1 MRSVAVLGATGSI
14 GRQALDVIAESP
26 DLRVCALSANRDADG
41 LATAA
46 RATGAPLA
54 ALVDPGAAARAS
66 RDLDGDTRVLSGEE
80 GMAELIAESGADL
93 VLNAIVGAAGLRA
106 TLAAFAA
113 EADVALANKES
124 LVAGGEL
131 VLAAATASGKRLLPV
146 DSEHSALAQCL
157 EGAAPGSVT
166 GLVLTA
172 SGGPFRGRRRDEL
185 LDVTAAEALAHPTW
199 SMGQKITIDSATL
212 MNKGLEVIEAHHL
225 FGIAYDA
232 IEVVVHPQSIV
243 HGMVRFRDGALLAH
257 VGLPDMR
264 VPISWALTH
273 PHRGPTTVEPLDLSA
288 PLSLEFE
295 PADVATFRCLALARE
310 AGIAG
315 GTAPCVLNAAN
326 EVAVRAFLDG
336 RIGFLDIAAVVEE
349 ALAQVPSEPASSLEQ
364 VLDADRRA
372 RAAAEG
378 AGVAAA

>member
-1 MRSVAVLGATGSI
+1 VL
-14 GRQALDVIAESP
+14 
-26 DLRVCALSANRDADG
+26 RDDAG
-41 LATAA
+41 
-46 RATGAPLA
+46 
-54 ALVDPGAAARAS
+54 V
-66 RDLDGDTRVLSGEE
+66 E
-80 GMAELIAESGADL
+80 ELIAASGADL

-113 EADVALANKES
+113 GADVALANKES

-131 VLAAATASGKRLLPV
+131 VLAAAAASGRRLLPV

-157 EGAAPGSVT
+157 EGAAPEAVT
-166 GLVLTA
+166 GIVITA

-185 LDVTAAEALAHPTW
+185 ADVTAAEALAHPTW
-199 SMGQKITIDSATL
+199 SMGEKITIDSATL
-212 MNKGLEVIEAHHL
+212 MNKGLEVIEAHLL
-225 FGIAYDA
+225 FGIPYDA
-232 IEVVVHPQSIV
+232 VEVVVHPQSII

-257 VGLPDMR
+257 AGLPDMR

-273 PHRGPTTVEPLDLSA
+273 PHRGPTAVEPLDLSV
-288 PLSLEFE
+288 PLSLDFE

-310 AGIAG
+310 AGTAG

-349 ALAQVPSEPASSLEQ
+349 ALAQVPAEPIVSLEQ

-372 RAAAEG
+372 RTAAAG
-378 AGVAAA
+378 AGAAAA

>member
-14 GRQALDVIAESP
+14 GVQALDVIARSP
-26 DLRVCALSANRDADG
+26 DLEVVALSAHRDVDG
-41 LATAA
+41 LVAAA
-46 RATGAPLA
+46 RATGVRHV
-54 ALVDPGAAARAS
+54 ALVDPGAADRAARE
-66 RDLDGDTRVLSGEE
+66 LDGVVVLCGEGGVE
-80 GMAELIAESGADL
+80 DVIAASGADL

-113 EADVALANKES
+113 GADVALANKES

-131 VLAAATASGKRLLPV
+131 VLAAARTSGRRLLPV

-157 EGAAPGSVT
+157 EGAEPGAVT
-166 GLVLTA
+166 GLVITA
-172 SGGPFRGRRRDEL
+172 SGGPFRGRRRAEL
-185 LDVTAAEALAHPTW
+185 GDVTAADALAHPTW
-199 SMGQKITIDSATL
+199 SMGQKITVDSATL

-225 FGIAYDA
+225 FGVPYDA

-257 VGLPDMR
+257 AGVPDMR
-264 VPISWALTH
+264 VPISWALTY
-273 PHRGPTTVEPLDLSA
+273 PHRGPTEVAPLDLSA

-295 PADVATFRCLALARE
+295 PPDLATFRCLALARE
-310 AGIAG
+310 AGVAG

-326 EVAVRAFLDG
+326 EVAVRGFLDG
-336 RIGFLDIAAVVEE
+336 RIGFLDIAGVVED
-349 ALAQVPSEPASSLEQ
+349 ALAQVPPEPVGSLEQ

-372 RAAAEG
+372 RSAAAG

>member
-26 DLRVCALSANRDADG
+26 DLRACALSANRDAVG
-41 LATAA
+41 LVAAA
-46 RATGAPLA
+46 RATGARHV
-54 ALVDPGAAARAS
+54 ALVDPDAAREAA
-66 RDLDGDTRVLSGEE
+66 RELDGVTVLRGEAGVE
-80 GMAELIAESGADL
+80 ELIAASGADL

-113 EADVALANKES
+113 GADVALANKES

-131 VLAAATASGKRLLPV
+131 VLNAAAASERRLLPV

-157 EGAAPGSVT
+157 EGAAPGAVT
-166 GLVLTA
+166 GIVITA

-185 LDVTAAEALAHPTW
+185 GDATAAEALAHPTW
-199 SMGQKITIDSATL
+199 SMGEKITIDSATL

-225 FGIAYDA
+225 FGIPYEAV
-232 IEVVVHPQSIV
+232 EVVVHPQSIV

-257 VGLPDMR
+257 AGLPDMR

-273 PHRGPTTVEPLDLSA
+273 PHRGPTTVQSLDLSA

-310 AGIAG
+310 AGMAG

-349 ALAQVPSEPASSLEQ
+349 ALGQVAPEPVTSLEQ

-372 RAAAEG
+372 RAAAAG
-378 AGVAAA
+378 AGAAAA

>member
-14 GRQALDVIAESP
+14 GVQALDVIARSP
-26 DLRVCALSANRDADG
+26 DLEVVALSAHRDVDG
-41 LATAA
+41 LVAAA
-46 RATGAPLA
+46 RATGVRHV
-54 ALVDPGAAARAS
+54 ALVDPGAADRAARE
-66 RDLDGDTRVLSGEE
+66 LDGVVVLCGEGGVE
-80 GMAELIAESGADL
+80 DVIAASGADL

-113 EADVALANKES
+113 GADVALANKES

-131 VLAAATASGKRLLPV
+131 VLAAARTSGRRLLPV

-157 EGAAPGSVT
+157 EGAEPGAVT
-166 GLVLTA
+166 GLVITA

-185 LDVTAAEALAHPTW
+185 GDVTAADALAHPTW

-212 MNKGLEVIEAHHL
+212 MNKGLEVIETHHL
-225 FGIAYDA
+225 FGVPYDA

-257 VGLPDMR
+257 AGVPDMR
-264 VPISWALTH
+264 VPISWALTY
-273 PHRGPTTVEPLDLSA
+273 PHRGPTEVAPLDLSA

-295 PADVATFRCLALARE
+295 PPDLATFRCLALARE
-310 AGIAG
+310 AGVAG

-326 EVAVRAFLDG
+326 EVAVRGFLDG
-336 RIGFLDIAAVVEE
+336 RIGFLDIAGVVED
-349 ALAQVPSEPASSLEQ
+349 ALAQVPPEPVGSLEQ

-372 RAAAEG
+372 RSAAAG

>member
-14 GRQALDVIAESP
+14 GVQALDVIARSP
-26 DLRVCALSANRDADG
+26 DLEVVALSAHRDVDG
-41 LATAA
+41 LVAAA
-46 RATGAPLA
+46 RATGVRHV
-54 ALVDPGAAARAS
+54 ALVDPGAADRAARE
-66 RDLDGDTRVLSGEE
+66 LDGVVVLCGEGGVE
-80 GMAELIAESGADL
+80 DVIAASGADL

-113 EADVALANKES
+113 GADVALANKES

-131 VLAAATASGKRLLPV
+131 VLAAARTSGRRLLPV

-157 EGAAPGSVT
+157 EGAEPGAVT
-166 GLVLTA
+166 GLVITA

-185 LDVTAAEALAHPTW
+185 GDVTAADALAHPTW
-199 SMGQKITIDSATL
+199 SMGQKITVDSATL

-225 FGIAYDA
+225 FGVPYDA

-257 VGLPDMR
+257 AGVPDMR
-264 VPISWALTH
+264 VPISWALTY
-273 PHRGPTTVEPLDLSA
+273 PHRGPTEVAPLDLSA

-295 PADVATFRCLALARE
+295 PPDLATFRCLALARE
-310 AGIAG
+310 AGVAG

-326 EVAVRAFLDG
+326 EVAVRGFLDG
-336 RIGFLDIAAVVEE
+336 RIGFLDIAGVVED
-349 ALAQVPSEPASSLEQ
+349 ALAQVPPEPVGSLEQ

-372 RAAAEG
+372 RSAAAG